1 MGHLHGEMVS
11 RLRDRYRFTIVAAN
25 IDRAASQHADWMR
38 VRVPDRPQ
46 PLGNL
51 LFFFQS
57 ALRARDLEAD
67 LVHVCGA
74 CTFRRADLASVHFCH
89 AGFLAQERR
98 LSPSGAPLLRR
109 LNTGANRL
117 EALAFEHWSYR
128 ASRYRYLVA
137 VSPRVKEEIGH
148 HYPKAVVRYLPNGV
162 DVRHF
167 RPDPLVRERVRQALG
182 VTVEDLVAI
191 FVGGDWDRK
200 GLDVAIEA
208 VAAARSGM
216 PRLKLWV
223 VGEGDRTR
231 FRRLAQRYGVAD
243 LVTFHGFVSDPGEL
257 YQAADVYLGPSS
269 YETFS
274 LALLEAAATGLPLLT
289 TDVGIAR
296 ELVDGGSTGGM
307 AGRILP
313 RVAEEFSEW
322 LRILYLE
329 PGFRSELGEGARRRS
344 LEFSLDKMA
353 ERTDHLYRH
362 LLQIATSV
370 DGGAPR

>member
-1 MGHLHGEMVS
+1 MEWAICTE
-11 RLRDRYRFTIVAAN
+11 RWCRDCAIDTALLIVAAN

-57 ALRARDLEAD
+57 ALRAAGIAEAD
-67 LVHVCGA
+67 LLHDLRCLY
-74 CTFRRADLASVHFCH
+74 FPPRFDLAVAFTSAH

-137 VSPRVKEEIGH
+137 VSPRVKEDIGH

-216 PRLKLWV
+216 PRLRSSGWWARATGL
-223 VGEGDRTR
+223 GSE
-231 FRRLAQRYGVAD
+231 RLAQRYGVAD
-243 LVTFHGFVSDPGEL
+243 LVTFHGFVSDPGEF

-274 LALLEAAATGLPLLT
+274 LALLEAAVTGLPLLT
-289 TDVGIAR
+289 TDVGIAA
-296 ELVDGGSTGGM
+296 VSSSM
-307 AGRILP
+307 AGPPEGWPAASCRWWP
-313 RVAEEFSEW
+313 RSS
-322 LRILYLE
+322 RN
-329 PGFRSELGEGARRRS
+329 G
-344 LEFSLDKMA
+344 
-353 ERTDHLYRH
+353 
-362 LLQIATSV
+362 
-370 DGGAPR
+370 